1 MNEALRPAPT
11 PARLPPGRLA
21 LEPVIA
27 GLVADGLL
35 APKDAEH
42 ARASARHV
50 RGLDAVHP
58 LVLLANLK
66 LPSAQRTGSEL
77 GLETLTEW
85 LASAS
90 GRRYLRI
97 DPTKIVVA
105 EVTELVSHAYA
116 RRHRILPV
124 EVTPDRAR
132 IATSEPMALDW
143 LPDVQRLLR
152 REIELVVANPLDL
165 HRYTMEFFGVTR
177 SVRGARGDVRGETNG
192 TLPSF

>member
-1 MNEALRPAPT
+1 MNESLAQRSPLPG
-11 PARLPPGRLA
+11 ARLPAGRLT

-27 GLVADGLL
+27 ALLVDGLL

-42 ARASARHV
+42 ARSSARHV

-66 LPSAQRTGSEL
+66 LPSAQRPGSEL

-85 LASAS
+85 LARAS
-90 GRRYLRI
+90 ERPYLRI
-97 DPTKIVVA
+97 DPTRIKVA

-124 EVTPDRAR
+124 EVTPARAR
-132 IATSEPMALDW
+132 IATSEPMATAGASNSHLAALSAGHTAEKSCGCVAAGTAS
-143 LPDVQRLLR
+143 LPR
-152 REIELVVANPLDL
+152 R
-165 HRYTMEFFGVTR
+165 R
-177 SVRGARGDVRGETNG
+177 
-192 TLPSF
+192 